1 MEQQILAILFLFHRD
16 LLQLRLDNEL
26 LGQNLYSLSSQK
38 IANILNEDKLIKK
51 FNIKKQYPDKI
62 IIKLREV
69 DLVAI
74 FIKDKKKYLLT
85 DNDNLVSYN
94 ESLINKSLP
103 NIYGKGAEQHF
114 NNFKKI
120 LEENNF
126 DIERISGYYFFQI
139 NRWDLLINDRRTIKL
154 PEKNLKQ
161 AIITAN
167 KLLKNKNFDK
177 YSVID
182 LRFNDKIIT
191 Q

>member
-1 MEQQILAILFLFHRD
+1 MLAIAGSKKIKIIFYFSIFILLSTISSLENYKTSTDKNIFNLNMIEIVGANKINSD

-114 NNFKKI
+114 NNFKTCCASNK
-120 LEENNF
+120 
-126 DIERISGYYFFQI
+126 RVI
-139 NRWDLLINDRRTIKL
+139 N
-154 PEKNLKQ
+154 
-161 AIITAN
+161 
-167 KLLKNKNFDK
+167 
-177 YSVID
+177 
-182 LRFNDKIIT
+182 
-191 Q
+191 

>member
-1 MEQQILAILFLFHRD
+1 MINND
-16 LLQLRLDNEL
+16 LLQLKLDNEL

-182 LRFNDKIIT
+182 LRFNDKIIA
-191 Q
+191 QE